1 VSWRD
6 LPPQRARR
14 IGFASTRFHG
24 TDGVSLEAAKWAAVL
39 EGLGHA
45 CFYLAGASDRP
56 ADRSRVVPEALFT
69 HPDVRAIY
77 DAAFASDRRPP
88 ESTRAIHRLTA
99 HLKSAVEAF
108 LDDFGIE
115 LLILENAVTIPMNI
129 PLGLA
134 LTEVLAERGLPAIA
148 HHHDFPWERQRYLRN
163 AVGDYLAMAF
173 PPRLP
178 SIHHVVISSLAA
190 SQLSLRTGN
199 SAMLIPNVMDFAAP
213 LAALDDYTDDLRADL
228 GLQPEERLLLQP
240 TRVVQ
245 RKGIEHAIELARRLE
260 RPVRLVIS
268 HASGD
273 ERDDYEG
280 RLREYAGMLR
290 VPVNFVSELIQE
302 RRGRTADGRKVYA
315 LADVYHHADLVTYPS
330 TIEGFGNAFLEAIYF
345 RRPVVVN
352 NYSIY
357 ELDIKPKG
365 FRVIEFDGYITQA
378 TLHHARQVLDDPSLA
393 QAMVEHNA
401 ALGLRY
407 FSYDVL
413 ARHLTTLLADCFG
426 EEV

>member
-1 VSWRD
+1 M
-6 LPPQRARR
+6 QRARR
-14 IGFASTRFHG
+14 VGFVSTRFHG
-24 TDGVSLEAAKWAAVL
+24 TDGVSLETAKWAAVL
-39 EGLGHA
+39 EGLGHS
-45 CFYLAGASDRP
+45 CFYLAGSSDRP
-56 ADRSRVVPEALFT
+56 DDRSRIVPEALFT
-69 HPDVRAIY
+69 HPEVRAIY

-88 ESTRAIHRLTA
+88 ETTRAIHRLTA
-99 HLKSAVEAF
+99 HLKTAVEAF
-108 LDDFGIE
+108 VQDFGIE
-115 LLILENAVTIPMNI
+115 LLLLENAVTIPMNI
-129 PLGLA
+129 PLGVA
-134 LTEVLAERGLPAIA
+134 LTEVLAESGLPAIA

-178 SIHHVVISSLAA
+178 NIHHVVISSLAA
-190 SQLSLRTGN
+190 CQLSLRTGN

-213 LAALDDYTDDLRADL
+213 LPPADGYTDDLRADL
-228 GLQPEERLLLQP
+228 GLRPGERLLLQP

-260 RPVRLVIS
+260 RPARLVIS

-273 ERDDYEG
+273 ERDDYES
-280 RLREYAGMLR
+280 RLRDYAALLG
-290 VPVNFVSELIQE
+290 VPVNFVSDVIQE

-315 LADVYHHADLVTYPS
+315 LADVYRLADLVTYPS
-330 TIEGFGNAFLEAIYF
+330 TIEGFGNAFLEAVYF

-365 FRVIEFDGYITQA
+365 FRVVEFDGYITEQ
-378 TLHHARQVLDDPSLA
+378 TVRHARRVLDEPA
-393 QAMVEHNA
+393 RAAEMAEHNA
-401 ALGLRY
+401 ALGGRY

-426 EEV
+426 EEG